1 VFETPLLPITKPT
14 CVISTNTSIIPIV
27 DKEKPRYHVHTETSA
42 GGCLGHAIEFLYPK
56 PNGESRILFLLKH
69 TGTDTSMPV
78 APQPAVGEAGHAVV
92 LRGPFSSLFRA
103 WLDEGW
109 RALDLL

>member
-1 VFETPLLPITKPT
+1 M
-14 CVISTNTSIIPIV
+14 
-27 DKEKPRYHVHTETSA
+27 RTETSA

-56 PNGESRILFLLKH
+56 LNGESRILFLLKH
-69 TGTDTSMPV
+69 TGTVPSMPV
-78 APQPAVGEAGHAVV
+78 APQPAVVEAGQPWFYV
-92 LRGPFSSLFRA
+92 GPFSSLVRA